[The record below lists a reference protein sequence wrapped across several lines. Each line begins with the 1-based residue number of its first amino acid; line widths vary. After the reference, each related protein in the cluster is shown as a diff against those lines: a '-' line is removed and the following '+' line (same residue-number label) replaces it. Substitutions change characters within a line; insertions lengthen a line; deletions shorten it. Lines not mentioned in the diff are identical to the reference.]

1 MNYSATLLRLT
12 KAVLLVA
19 TLLGYCASLPAVS
32 RPQRPDAIM
41 DGAVDTSRAP
51 KLKQLQEAS
60 HGTRTHQF
68 PANSIDSLERDM
80 REATTAEAMAETTP
94 SVVTTSGDESSQSST
109 ESTTTTAQ
117 PESDESSATLTAKRA
132 AAREHFIQI
141 MRQYYTHP
149 HTGGLEELSAFISLS
164 EMYTLGPLATDP
176 RVDNP
181 PSDSIIENNIERC
194 QEMVDKLNTNRQS
207 GDYCHWTYTC
217 NYNANRF
224 PSMIINATECTT
236 EHGALC
242 IQRINEMQTF
252 SRTFVGIVPTWRKDD
267 IPASVVYG
275 YTCRRAT

>member
-1 MNYSATLLRLT
+1 MNHLLRLI

-19 TLLGYCASLPAVS
+19 TLLGYCASLPALS

-41 DGAVDTSRAP
+41 DGAMDTSRAP

-68 PANSIDSLERDM
+68 PANSLERDM
-80 REATTAEAMAETTP
+80 REATTAEAMMAETTP

-117 PESDESSATLTAKRA
+117 PESDEPSATETP
-132 AAREHFIQI
+132 REHFIRI
-141 MRQYYTHP
+141 MRDYYARP
-149 HTGGLEELSAFISLS
+149 NTGGLEELSAFISLS
-164 EMYTLGPLATDP
+164 EMYTLGPLATDD

-181 PSDSIIENNIERC
+181 PPESVIEKNEERC
-194 QEMVDKLNTNRQS
+194 QEMVDRLNTNPQS

-217 NYNANRF
+217 NYDANRF
-224 PSMIINATECTT
+224 PSMIVNATECTAVQ
-236 EHGALC
+236 GAEC
-242 IQRINEMQTF
+242 IQRINMMQTF
-252 SRTFVGIVPTWRKDD
+252 SRTFAGVVSTWRKDD

-275 YTCRRAT
+275 YTCRRS

>member
-19 TLLGYCASLPAVS
+19 TLLGYCASLPALS

-41 DGAVDTSRAP
+41 DGAMDTSRAP

-80 REATTAEAMAETTP
+80 REATTAEAMMAETTP

-109 ESTTTTAQ
+109 TTAAQ
-117 PESDESSATLTAKRA
+117 PESDESSATETP
-132 AAREHFIQI
+132 REHFIRI
-141 MRQYYTHP
+141 MKEYYAQP
-149 HTGGLEELSAFISLS
+149 HTGGLEELSAFVSLS

-181 PSDSIIENNIERC
+181 PPLSIIQKNRERC
-194 QEMVDKLNTNRQS
+194 QEMVDDLNTNRQS
-207 GDYCHWTYTC
+207 DDYCHWTYTC

-224 PSMIINATECTT
+224 PSMIINATECTA
-236 EHGALC
+236 EHGAEC

-252 SRTFVGIVPTWRKDD
+252 SRTFAGIVSTWRKDD

-275 YTCRRAT
+275 YTCRRATR